1 MQFRLVETIFSD
13 FSQLEGSC
21 CYCSEETAAEIRRRI
36 SGMPLHAIHLIG
48 TGDYHYQ
55 TLFWLERVGR
65 PFSLILLD
73 NHPDDQP
80 GAFGPELLSCG
91 NWVLG
96 ARRLPALQHFLWIRR
111 ASDMDAAALPATLP
125 LYISV
130 DIDVLSTEYA
140 RTGWD
145 QGGMSLAELTGL
157 LGSLR
162 ARYCGPGG
170 PGIIGADICGGV
182 TRENGG
188 CDADFELNRRCIN
201 AIVEAISGNNS

>member
-1 MQFRLVETIFSD
+1 
-13 FSQLEGSC
+13 
-21 CYCSEETAAEIRRRI
+21 
-36 SGMPLHAIHLIG
+36 MPLHAIHLIG

-111 ASDMDAAALPATLP
+111 ASDMDGEALPASLP

-145 QGGMSLAELTGL
+145 QGGMSLTELTAL

-162 ARYCGPGG
+162 TRYCGPGG
-170 PGIIGADICGGV
+170 SGIIGADICGGV

-188 CDADFELNRRCIN
+188 CDADIELNRRSIN